1 MTITAG
7 EIYFVHDTWSCG
19 SLCPGCGGVEGR
31 GVGGAGAASM
41 AETTYSEF
49 LRNESFVNV
58 QIWHSPLLHSPRPP
72 ILLRPRDHTLHLLET
87 DPVPPLSFPV
97 RVIVTDAMGQTGRRI
112 LTRLA
117 NSPRLSVTRMD
128 VVDNNTEANTQM
140 LAGADS
146 LVIVTK
152 FVPRESPQDDR
163 QDGQPGNNTARECP
177 QNGPQLHM

>member
-1 MTITAG
+1 MYKFGIRHFFTSPALLSSSALAIARST
-7 EIYFVHDTWSCG
+7 FW
-19 SLCPGCGGVEGR
+19 R
-31 GVGGAGAASM
+31 
-41 AETTYSEF
+41 
-49 LRNESFVNV
+49 
-58 QIWHSPLLHSPRPP
+58 QIPC
-72 ILLRPRDHTLHLLET
+72 
-87 DPVPPLSFPV
+87 PPLSFPV

-128 VVDNNTEANTQM
+128 VVANNTEANTQV

-177 QNGPQLHM
+177 QNRPQLHM